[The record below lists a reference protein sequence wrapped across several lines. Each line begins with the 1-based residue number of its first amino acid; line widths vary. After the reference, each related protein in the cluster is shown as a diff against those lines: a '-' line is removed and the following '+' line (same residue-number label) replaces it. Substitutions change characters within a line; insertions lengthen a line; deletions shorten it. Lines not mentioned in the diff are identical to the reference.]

1 VKRTL
6 KKRSKV
12 LEAGKRERYDGS
24 DCAQQLTPYAE
35 DSAGYTVVYAPEYL
49 VVEVDGGTLLCREL
63 MTSKTWSRKFIA
75 VCVAVAVLSVYSM
88 VVLAAPGAK
97 ASGELSV
104 SGQVTVNGQKVISGG
119 TLFSD
124 STISTADQSSA
135 SVSIGKLGR
144 VELSAN
150 SNLRLTFTDNSINAM
165 LETGSAHVSTLTGV
179 SVNLTTKDGTVVV
192 DGSKATSFTVNASR
206 GRTSI
211 STEAGL
217 AQLRS
222 GGTVKQIAAGESAMA
237 GTPNPQ
243 DKDDEGGI
251 HGGAL
256 AVLLL
261 AVGGAV
267 AAVIYATTHNNDLN
281 FDGSVTVVSPTK

>member
-1 VKRTL
+1 
-6 KKRSKV
+6 
-12 LEAGKRERYDGS
+12 
-24 DCAQQLTPYAE
+24 
-35 DSAGYTVVYAPEYL
+35 
-49 VVEVDGGTLLCREL
+49 

-75 VCVAVAVLSVYSM
+75 VFVAVAVLSVYSM

-144 VELSAN
+144 VELLTN
-150 SNLRLTFTDNSINAM
+150 SNLRLTFSDNNINAM
-165 LETGSAHVSTLTGV
+165 LETGSAHVSTLAGV
-179 SVNLTTKDGTVVV
+179 TVNVTTKDGTVVV
-192 DGSKATSFTVNASR
+192 DGSQATSFTVNASR

-222 GGTVKQIAAGESAMA
+222 GGTCQAGCCRRECNGRNAE
-237 GTPNPQ
+237 PQ
-243 DKDDEGGI
+243 DDDDDDGLS
-251 HGGAL
+251 GGAL
-256 AVLLL
+256 AVLL
-261 AVGGAV
+261 VGSRWCSCGSSLCQRS
-267 AAVIYATTHNNDLN
+267 TT
-281 FDGSVTVVSPTK
+281 TT